1 MQPGRVDPK
10 TFKQHLEFLPI
21 NLDDGFTSVP
31 GMPGLSV
38 RVITGTLD
46 EEAKRGSIT
55 RLVKFAPDTKL
66 DRIITR
72 DCYQEVVIL
81 RGTLLAAT
89 PEDPSIFKSFP
100 APSFATR
107 PPGVAHGPYAAGP
120 DGCVLIESKYYMP

>member
-10 TFKQHLEFLPI
+10 TFKQHLEYFPI

-31 GMPGLSV
+31 GQPGLSV

-55 RLVKFAPDTKL
+55 RLVKFAPGTAL
-66 DRIITR
+66 DRVITR
-72 DCYQEVVIL
+72 DCYQEVVVL
-81 RGTLLAAT
+81 RGTLMAAT
-89 PEDPSIFKSFP
+89 PDEQGTFRSFS

-107 PPGVAHGPYAAGP
+107 PPGVAHGPYRAGP

>member
-10 TFKQHLEFLPI
+10 TLKQHLEYVPI
-21 NLDDGFTSVP
+21 NLDDGFTTAP
-31 GMPGLSV
+31 GTPGLSV
-38 RVITGTLD
+38 RVLTGTLD

-55 RLVKFAPDTKL
+55 RLVKFAPGTRL
-66 DRIITR
+66 DRVILR

-89 PEDPSIFKSFP
+89 PDEPTNFKPFP

-107 PPGVAHGPYAAGP
+107 PPNVAHGPYMAGP